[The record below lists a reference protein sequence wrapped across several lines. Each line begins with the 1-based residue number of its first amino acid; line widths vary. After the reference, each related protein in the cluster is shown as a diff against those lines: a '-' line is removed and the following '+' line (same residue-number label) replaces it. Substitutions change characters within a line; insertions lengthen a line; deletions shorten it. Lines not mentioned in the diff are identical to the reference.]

1 MKHLTAIVLLVFSV
15 LLLPTMTFAQSLVVD
30 PAIQQVVTE
39 ALPAKYTSY
48 GTAVIL
54 AVMILGRF
62 FKAMAD
68 GRGIKGWIS
77 AIINGTNGPR
87 ILIATLCLLS
97 LSACSVDWKAASTA
111 AANAAA
117 PIVLDGLNKPAAK
130 QPKSVNP

>member
-1 MKHLTAIVLLVFSV
+1 MKITLAFLLIALGF
-15 LLLPTMTFAQSLVVD
+15 LIMPGLTFAQAPLIVD

-48 GTAVIL
+48 GTALIL

-77 AIINGTNGPR
+77 AIINGTNGPK
-87 ILIATLCLLS
+87 ILIAALCLLA
-97 LSACSVDWKAASTA
+97 LH
-111 AANAAA
+111 
-117 PIVLDGLNKPAAK
+117 P
-130 QPKSVNP
+130 